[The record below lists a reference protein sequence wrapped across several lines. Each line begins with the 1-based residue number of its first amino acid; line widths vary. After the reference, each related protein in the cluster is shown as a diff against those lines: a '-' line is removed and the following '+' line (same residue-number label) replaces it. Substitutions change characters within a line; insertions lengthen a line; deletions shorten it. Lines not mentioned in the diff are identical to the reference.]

1 MTRGVE
7 RVTRRGRSRFWVCVG
22 QSPTTF
28 SVSLLLLVVAVCSEA
43 TAAEHSVEEQLKRM
57 VSAMRSLSYEGT
69 LVYLHDSRL
78 EALRIVHRIEHGM
91 VHEQLESL
99 SGPVRTVTR
108 EHNSVICHLPDSHP
122 ISVRHRGLGG
132 DLLRSRSIDPDA
144 LSPHYL
150 VHPLGTARVAGRQTE
165 VVGIIPRDQLR
176 YGYRFYLDKDIG
188 LPLKSDLIGG
198 DAQPIEQIMFT
209 SLTLDSEQPLE
220 VPRDGESERRATAK
234 PDALPDE
241 ARFWRFEPLPAG
253 FKLVMYDHWPDA
265 GDHPVEHFV
274 LSDGLASVSVYIEN
288 GDQDGLQGGSRIGAI
303 HAVGGQVAGHQ
314 ITVVGE
320 VPAGTVEAVLAGISR
335 VGEDGP

>member
-1 MTRGVE
+1 
-7 RVTRRGRSRFWVCVG
+7 
-22 QSPTTF
+22 
-28 SVSLLLLVVAVCSEA
+28 
-43 TAAEHSVEEQLKRM
+43 
-57 VSAMRSLSYEGT
+57 MRSLSYEGT

-91 VHEQLESL
+91 VHEHLESL

-108 EHNSVICHLPDSHP
+108 EHNSVTCHLPDSHP
-122 ISVRHRGLGG
+122 ISVHRRGLGG
-132 DLLRSRSIDPDA
+132 DLLRSRSIDPDV
-144 LSPHYL
+144 LSPNYL

-176 YGYRFYLDKDIG
+176 YGYRFYLDRDIG

-198 DAQPIEQIMFT
+198 DAEPIEQIMFT
-209 SLTLDSEQPLE
+209 SLSLDTEQQLE
-220 VPRDGESERRATAK
+220 APADEASERRAAAV
-234 PDALPDE
+234 PESLPE
-241 ARFWRFEPLPAG
+241 KARIWRFEPLPTG
-253 FKLVMYDHWPDA
+253 FQLVMYDNWQD
-265 GDHPVEHFV
+265 GDDRPVEHFV

-314 ITVVGE
+314 VTVVGE
-320 VPAGTVEAVLAGISR
+320 VPAGTVEAVLGGISR